1 MERKSGDTRDALIN
15 AAGELFAAR
24 GLDGTSTR
32 AIAAKAGVN
41 IGGIHYHFKSKENLY
56 FVAVTRVALLA
67 FHPFDPDLL
76 TEEALATPRGVSRAI
91 AASIGARFATLY
103 SDENPL
109 WHGRLVARCMV
120 DSPAVLNDVVDH
132 VFKPDS
138 AVWIRLFRLAKP
150 EIDDENAMFLVD
162 SIFANLIFYNQNRA
176 AVLTHLGREE
186 FGEGFFE
193 RAARHTV
200 ALVLA
205 RLGLPTEE
213 EE

>member
-1 MERKSGDTRDALIN
+1 MDRKTGNTREALIN

-41 IGGIHYHFKSKENLY
+41 IGGIHYHFGSKENLY
-56 FVAVTRVALLA
+56 SAAVTRVALLA
-67 FHPFDPDLL
+67 FHPFDPDFL
-76 TEEALATPRGVSRAI
+76 TEEALATSRGVSRAI
-91 AASIGARFATLY
+91 AASIRARFATLY
-103 SDENPL
+103 SAENPL
-109 WHGRLVARCMV
+109 WQGRLVARCMA
-120 DSPAVLNDVVDH
+120 DSPAVLNDVIDQ

-138 AVWIRLFRLAKP
+138 AVWISLFRLARP
-150 EIDDENAMFLVD
+150 EMDDEDAMFLVD

-176 AVLTHLGREE
+176 AVLKHLGREE

-193 RAARHTV
+193 RAAAHTV
-200 ALVLA
+200 AIVLA